1 MLVFTPEII
10 RETYAFQPLGGE
22 QVPENVLERLNLA
35 FESLECLRRGARA
48 RKRRRSFK
56 HPASDALFLFLRRK
70 IREREEIFRFEV
82 RTLEHEFLPPLF
94 IDQPHNRIGECA
106 LICIARSARSHR
118 IASDH
123 PAATKAQGAIEPVA
137 QCIHFRW
144 RSRYHVRSPV

>member
-56 HPASDALFLFLRRK
+56 HPAFDALFLFLWRK
-70 IREREEIFRFEV
+70 IREREEVLRFEV
-82 RTLEHEFLPPLF
+82 RTLEHEFLPPLV
-94 IDQPHNRIGECA
+94 IDQPGNRMRECPFV
-106 LICIARSARSHR
+106 R
-118 IASDH
+118 I
-123 PAATKAQGAIEPVA
+123 
-137 QCIHFRW
+137 
-144 RSRYHVRSPV
+144 